1 MRYRIVSDYP
11 GRIRVRFGGYAFDK
25 SLESCIQKVTEANP
39 FILSAEVH
47 YANGGLLIC
56 YKKDRRH
63 DVISKALISAPLPL
77 CLRIRQQMK

>member
-63 DVISKALISAPLPL
+63 DVISFIESLDFRTLTPLP
-77 CLRIRQQMK
+77 